1 MKPSVTVFAPPE
13 LKIAGILRAM
23 GVVEETYNLKE
34 FVGSIDIKENDLDI
48 QINSIKVNHVKWLDS
63 FGYELTIQGKE
74 LYYSGDANEIPEEI
88 LQKLYAGKYERFY
101 QDTCIADFQD
111 NPHLSLKRLSELV
124 VEKNVRSKVYCMH
137 LDNKFN
143 EEDAI
148 DLGFNVVSNIKL
160 YSHVNEP
167 LVSFDSY
174 YEDNAEELKNTA
186 KQSDITS
193 AEAEQSSNS

>member
-13 LKIAGILRAM
+13 LKIAEILRAM
-23 GVVEETYNLKE
+23 GVVEDTYNLKE
-34 FVGSIDIKENDLDI
+34 FVGSIYIKENDLDI

-74 LYYSGDANEIPEEI
+74 LYYSGDSNEIPEEI

-124 VEKNVRSKVYCMH
+124 VEKSVRSKVYCMH

-143 EEDAI
+143 KEDAI
-148 DLGFNVVSNIKL
+148 DLGFNVASNIVL
-160 YSHVNEP
+160 
-167 LVSFDSY
+167 
-174 YEDNAEELKNTA
+174 
-186 KQSDITS
+186 
-193 AEAEQSSNS
+193 